1 MTLDNKIRVEDSN
14 RLILNASGKK
24 RIFQGSDL
32 LKVPSMTRS
41 HLNLKKVN
49 ALNDVKGDR
58 GRDLFIKPEEPVVQK
73 QSKPRRVAKP
83 KEDKPMSEWKGNE
96 WRKFLKNKEFSDEGK
111 RWIISD
117 VIYSQ
122 QYKKFMA
129 IHRIVGEEDNDENNE
144 MMPVDELLPLL
155 DGDGGAPL

>member
-1 MTLDNKIRVEDSN
+1 
-14 RLILNASGKK
+14 
-24 RIFQGSDL
+24 
-32 LKVPSMTRS
+32 
-41 HLNLKKVN
+41 
-49 ALNDVKGDR
+49 
-58 GRDLFIKPEEPVVQK
+58 
-73 QSKPRRVAKP
+73 
-83 KEDKPMSEWKGNE
+83 MSEWKGDE

-129 IHRIVGEEDNDENNE
+129 IHRIVGKEDNDENNE

-155 DGDGGAPL
+155 DGDGGAPP